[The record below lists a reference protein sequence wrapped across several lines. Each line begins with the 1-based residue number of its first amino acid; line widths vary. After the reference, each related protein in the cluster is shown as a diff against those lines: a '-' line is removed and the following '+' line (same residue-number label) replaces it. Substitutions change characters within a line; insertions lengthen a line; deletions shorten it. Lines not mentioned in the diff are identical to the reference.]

1 MGIPAESAR
10 GAVWLGFPSCKDFDR
25 IGAKNRMAAVEHGVG
40 ENGQIFGGGKQPGVS
55 GNAAQDTGIFVLH
68 RALDDAAAEGAIVG
82 GGRDRR
88 LQGGRGIERRAR
100 HAEWPEDFAL
110 AKRGEGFVR

>member
-1 MGIPAESAR
+1 MGYPSRERERCRLAWIP
-10 GAVWLGFPSCKDFDR
+10 V
-25 IGAKNRMAAVEHGVG
+25 
-40 ENGQIFGGGKQPGVS
+40 GVS
-55 GNAAQDTGIFVLH
+55 GNATQDTGIFVLH